1 MERYNFFWRLI
12 YISVLS
18 NILFSCSNEE
28 HISGNSITGLEINA
42 DFLKLIDDGSDI
54 AGELSIISESTAIQL
69 IWNTDSICN
78 LDTSLT
84 SISSQS
90 GKYVLPIKWKKVLP
104 DGNMG
109 PKGVAY
115 KAGVK
120 VIAGDYSQYVP
131 LIWSEKIDTMKI
143 MEMIPATRSANDIL
157 PRISQITMFPTTV
170 HMNYENGGI
179 MYVGLSEVPFAI
191 LDVSKITPNMNI
203 NISLIPEC
211 ITESQM
217 INFKWNSKGAPS
229 TSFSANVIAMSEGI
243 IQSGVV
249 SYEATHKD
257 YIEVADV
264 KWAPGNLLYNGSEYY
279 FDTNQFTVG
288 DYFGWNW
295 YSKVTNTA
303 NFTNIYDY
311 KFDPCSKVLPTGT
324 WKTPTREEWQSLI
337 NEGYRKI
344 TSPMKAYIFSEEVVL
359 VAGGFKKDDGKLY
372 YSGVAGEYWTSEL
385 AQGGMGYVFVY
396 GEQLDRPVSSG
407 GHWSGYGVNVRCVKI
422 Y

>member
-1 MERYNFFWRLI
+1 MGKYILKLI
-12 YISVLS
+12 AISVLTYG
-18 NILFSCSNEE
+18 LLSCSNEE
-28 HISGNSITGLEINA
+28 HLSEKSVTGLKINA
-42 DFLKLIDDGSDI
+42 DFLKLIDDGTGI
-54 AGELSIISESTAIQL
+54 AGKLSIISESTDIQL

-84 SISSQS
+84 SISSLN
-90 GKYVLPIKWKKVLP
+90 GNYVLPIKWKKVLS
-104 DGNMG
+104 DGTMG

-143 MEMIPATRSANDIL
+143 MRTIPLTRSANEVL
-157 PRISQITMFPTTV
+157 PRVSQITMLPVTV
-170 HMNYENGGI
+170 HMNYEKGGT
-179 MYVGLSEVPFAI
+179 MYIGLSEVPFVI
-191 LDVSKITPNMNI
+191 LDVSKFMPNMNI
-203 NISLIPEC
+203 NMSLIPEY

-229 TSFSANVIAMSEGI
+229 SSFSANIIAMSEGI
-243 IQSGVV
+243 IQSGVI
-249 SYEATHKD
+249 SYEAPTD
-257 YIEVADV
+257 YIEVAGV

-303 NFTNIYDY
+303 NFTNIYNY
-311 KFDPCSKVLPTGT
+311 QYDPCSKVLPAGT
-324 WKTPTREEWQSLI
+324 WKTPTRTEWQSLI
-337 NEGYRKI
+337 NAGYRKI
-344 TSPMKAYIFSEEVVL
+344 TSPMKAYIFSEKIIL

-396 GEQLDRPVSSG
+396 GEQSDMPDSSG